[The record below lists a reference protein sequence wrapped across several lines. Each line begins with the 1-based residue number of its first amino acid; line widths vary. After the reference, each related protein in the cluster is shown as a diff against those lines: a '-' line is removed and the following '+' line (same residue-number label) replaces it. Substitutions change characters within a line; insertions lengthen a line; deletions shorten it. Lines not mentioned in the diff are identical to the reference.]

1 MQSKSRAVMTVKH
14 SLVVSAMRLSLLVWR
29 VCLKGV
35 IYLCLHSL
43 QCCILVML
51 QCINDSSLVARGLL
65 SACLYGIT
73 SHTPFSTPP
82 TTVPISHPDSTSL
95 EQIGSRPSYKISSS
109 LPVSKSFV

>member
-1 MQSKSRAVMTVKH
+1 MQSKNRAVMTVKH

-51 QCINDSSLVARGLL
+51 QCINDSSLVEQEAYCWPAYTASRATVL
-65 SACLYGIT
+65 SVLRPQPYQP
-73 SHTPFSTPP
+73 HTQTL
-82 TTVPISHPDSTSL
+82 V
-95 EQIGSRPSYKISSS
+95 
-109 LPVSKSFV
+109 V